1 MKLSRAGKALIQ
13 SYESCR
19 LEAYPDPGSLDGKP
33 WTIGWGHTVGVNKGD
48 VCTQEQ
54 ADQWFEEDIS
64 IYEKGITRLV
74 TAKLS
79 QNKFDSL
86 VSFVYNIGLGAFEK
100 STLLRLLNESN
111 YMGASEQ
118 FKRWV
123 LGSNGKPLLG
133 LIRRREAERKLF
145 MEGVN
150 YA

>member
-1 MKLSRAGKALIQ
+1 MKLSQAGKALIQ

-33 WTIGWGHTVGVNKGD
+33 WTIGWGHTVEVNKGD

-79 QNKFDSL
+79 QNKFDGL